1 MSKKDDEINRQLI
14 FNSGG
19 ANPEDYLTPKQLQR
33 YNENPDKFID
43 IDVDLAMNQ
52 EEELKKAREQY
63 EAENQ
68 EIYDEV
74 TKGNEELRRK
84 KDNKPETYEQLPL
97 FTRLN
102 DAIDGKINQF
112 TNFVSEA
119 AEDKEGISD
128 DIVRGTLKGLQ
139 FVGNLPVIKQL
150 GQAEEAIVGGVR
162 NLAERQDLIDPRSF
176 TYSTRIGLAF
186 LGDKGIRKSVQTAR
200 ALKGKLFGAV
210 DNPNSFV
217 VPEGSVGAMRNPNRP
232 NKKPKKRIVSTKQ
245 EAKRKAGL
253 ASSTPFQNARV
264 YKDVEFTNKLRDELV
279 LTWGMKDGTID
290 FDRYLAVRK
299 TLPPS
304 KRRLLAELFET
315 PQYTRVSFSD
325 AQAALIK
332 ETGGLKD
339 KYRNIID
346 NLGFPE
352 RQFQLHHVTPVLG
365 SLPGYHGLR
374 FASPEWWEVTDILF
388 KNMLRPGNDM
398 FNFVELVGGNKVTKL
413 PREGMKPRV
422 FPTPHSVTHKYLD
435 RFIGDDGQLFWTK
448 DVRDK
453 MAGTGKYAKKGPNMD
468 FRRQKW
474 QEYAEL
480 VQRSED
486 ITNQAEEVFRD
497 LYEVIPIE
505 GLDDELPLLIER
517 LSKLDSDGSLGYYRT
532 GSGRYEV
539 TQMKELVMEVG
550 KELFEFDAELA
561 LRSLTRLQNDYLY
574 DFVQR
579 MEFSREALR
588 KLDTLPLSQQMFL
601 IQKQTGMSVD
611 DVNELLRT
619 NPGFDLVKF
628 IRDNQ

>member
-1 MSKKDDEINRQLI
+1 
-14 FNSGG
+14 
-19 ANPEDYLTPKQLQR
+19 
-33 YNENPDKFID
+33 
-43 IDVDLAMNQ
+43 MN
-52 EEELKKAREQY
+52 EEENRPVGAR
-63 EAENQ
+63 
-68 EIYDEV
+68 
-74 TKGNEELRRK
+74 
-84 KDNKPETYEQLPL
+84 L
-97 FTRLN
+97 F
-102 DAIDGKINQF
+102 DAIDSGIDTAGQF
-112 TNFVSEA
+112 IAKA
-119 AEDKEGISD
+119 AEDKPGISD
-128 DIVRGTLKGLQ
+128 DIVRGGIQGLS
-139 FVGNLPVIKQL
+139 FVGNLPVIKQI
-150 GQAEEAIVGGVR
+150 GQLEEAVVGGVR
-162 NLAERQDLIDPRSF
+162 NLAERQDVVDPRAF
-176 TYSTRIGLAF
+176 TYSTRLGLAV
-186 LGDKGIRKSVQTAR
+186 LGDKGARKTVQAAR
-200 ALKGKLFGAV
+200 SLKGNLLLNIANTDPYGPLGRLHK
-210 DNPNSFV
+210 
-217 VPEGSVGAMRNPNRP
+217 GSVGAMKNPKR
-232 NKKPKKRIVSTKQ
+232 RIVSAKQ
-245 EAKRKAGL
+245 EAKRQAGL
-253 ASSTPFQNARV
+253 GSAVRFQNARV
-264 YKDVEFTNKLRDELV
+264 YKDQVFTDKLRNELV
-279 LTWGMKDGTID
+279 NTWGMKDGVLD
-290 FDRYLAVRK
+290 FDKYLAVRK
-299 TLPPS
+299 GPDVATS

-315 PQYTRVSFSD
+315 PQYTRVDFSK
-325 AQAALIK
+325 AQDALIK

-374 FASPEWWEVTDILF
+374 FASPEWWEVTEILF
-388 KNMLRPGNDM
+388 KNMLRPGNDQ

-453 MAGTGKYAKKGPNMD
+453 MAGTGKYAKKGPNAD
-468 FRRQKW
+468 FRREKW

-497 LYEVIPIE
+497 LYEVIPTGE
-505 GLDDELPLLIER
+505 LDTELDLLVDR

-550 KELFEFDAELA
+550 KELYQFDPELA
-561 LRSLTRLQNDYLY
+561 LRTLTRAEIDHFGPL
-574 DFVQR
+574 VER
-579 MEFSREALR
+579 MEFNEQALR
-588 KLDTLPLSQQMFL
+588 KLDTLPLPQQMFL
-601 IQKQTGMSVD
+601 IMEQSGMSVD

>member
-1 MSKKDDEINRQLI
+1 M
-14 FNSGG
+14 
-19 ANPEDYLTPKQLQR
+19 
-33 YNENPDKFID
+33 NE
-43 IDVDLAMNQ
+43 

-74 TKGNEELRRK
+74 TKGNEEIRRK
-84 KDNKPETYEQLPL
+84 KDDKPETYEQLPL
-97 FTRLN
+97 LTRLN
-102 DAIDGKINQF
+102 DSIDGKINQF

-119 AEDKEGISD
+119 AEDKPGITD
-128 DIVRGTLKGLQ
+128 DIVRGGLKGLE
-139 FVGNLPVIKQL
+139 FVGNLPVIKQI
-150 GQAEEAIVGGVR
+150 GQVEEAIVGGVR

-176 TYSTRIGLAF
+176 TYSTRIALGFA
-186 LGDKGIRKSVQTAR
+186 GDKGIRKAVQGAR
-200 ALKGKLFGAV
+200 ALRGSLLTTI
-210 DNPNSFV
+210 DNANPYG
-217 VPEGSVGAMRNPNRP
+217 PLGRLQTGTVGAMKRP
-232 NKKPKKRIVSTKQ
+232 KKKRIVSPKQ
-245 EAKRKAGL
+245 EAKRQAGL
-253 ASSTPFQNARV
+253 ASSTPFQKARV

-279 LTWGMKDGTID
+279 LTWGMRDGRID

-299 TLPPS
+299 TLPTG

-315 PQYTRVSFSD
+315 PQYTRVNFAD

-339 KYRNIID
+339 KYRNLID

-374 FASPEWWEVTDILF
+374 FASSEWWEVTDILF
-388 KNMLRPGNDM
+388 NNMLRPGDDM

-413 PREGMKPRV
+413 KRGEMKPRV

-435 RFIGDDGQLFWTK
+435 RFIGDDGQKFWTK

-453 MAGTGKYAKKGPNMD
+453 MAGTGKYAKKGPNQD

-480 VQRSED
+480 VQKSED

-497 LYEVIPIE
+497 LYEIIPRSD
-505 GLDDELPLLIER
+505 LDGELDLLIER
-517 LSKLDSDGSLGYYRT
+517 LSKLDSDGSLGIYRT

-550 KELFEFDAELA
+550 KELYQSDPEFN
-561 LRSLTRLQNDYLY
+561 LRTLIGAKAWMA
-574 DFVQR
+574 DFVKR
-579 MEFSREALR
+579 MQFEEEVLR
-588 KLDTLPLSQQMFL
+588 KLDKMPLPMQLAALQRATGRTLDDLDTL
-601 IQKQTGMSVD
+601 I
-611 DVNELLRT
+611 RT
-619 NPGFDLVKF
+619 NPDFDIVKF